1 VAADVQHSC
10 IVHSPL
16 AWPTTA
22 SANAISILITSKKA
36 AETAQAKQQ
45 QPVRQTLGRQA
56 KAKQRRQ
63 WRMRRDA

>member
-1 VAADVQHSC
+1 MELV
-10 IVHSPL
+10 
-16 AWPTTA
+16 TT
-22 SANAISILITSKKA
+22 SFAISVLITSKKA